1 MTKNDKTSC
10 MDAMLRV
17 LSNNITDNSNFIN
30 DDLYKTGAQI
40 IYTSAIKCM
49 QSVDASRTPCNIRVA
64 GDTFDYD
71 VNKNNRFRLRT
82 SADTYIRMGNAIIGN
97 IDVYIDTLNLIP
109 IKFPAIIVNVLPA
122 TNANI
127 NITPDLL
134 NHGMRVSLFDVGICT
149 DDQLTVLEFI
159 TKCCNGNDYDEDA
172 EIKQKMYDAFIVKA
186 FDLREK
192 LLDACY
198 YKYDQNNDE

>member
-17 LSNNITDNSNFIN
+17 LSNNITVNNFIN

-40 IYTSAIKCM
+40 IYTSTIKCM
-49 QSVDASRTPCNIRVA
+49 QSVDASRTPCDIRVG

-71 VNKNNRFRLRT
+71 VDKTNRFRLRT

-97 IDVYIDTLNLIP
+97 IEVFIDTVNLIP
-109 IKFPAIIVNVLPA
+109 IKFPAIIVKVLPA

-134 NHGMRVSLFDVGICT
+134 NHGMRVSLFDVGVCT

-172 EIKQKMYDAFIVKA
+172 EIKQKVYDAFVVKA
-186 FDLREK
+186 SDLREK

-198 YKYDQNNDE
+198 YKYDQNE

>member
-1 MTKNDKTSC
+1 MIKNDNTSC

-17 LSNNITDNSNFIN
+17 LSNNITDNDNFIN
-30 DDLYKTGAQI
+30 DNLYKTGAQI

-49 QSVDASRTPCNIRVA
+49 QSVDATRTPCDIRVA

-71 VNKNNRFRLRT
+71 VDKNNRFRLRT
-82 SADTYIRMGNAIIGN
+82 IADTYIRMGNAIIGN
-97 IDVYIDTLNLIP
+97 IDVFIDTINLIP
-109 IKFPAIIVNVLPA
+109 IKFPVIIAKVLPA
-122 TNANI
+122 TNTNI

-186 FDLREK
+186 SDLREK

-198 YKYDQNNDE
+198 YKYDQNHDE